1 MKFSISAKKIRL
13 GMALFATVLIA
24 LFSGRLDAAVIN
36 VNVTQAVPTSSTTT
50 NPGYGLWNQGTQ
62 TWNLSNA
69 NSVSNL
75 VDSTGAATSVGYAIV
90 NGGSRNTNSSWG
102 PDTLTNQGA
111 YGANDDIT
119 VMITTVSG
127 LVANQA
133 YSLIVYHANNNRV
146 ETQDVNGQAPVDF
159 TGSTT
164 TSGGS
169 TYGDAFDA
177 GTLRHFWYY
186 GSVNANSS
194 GQLIISSSGAGFET
208 ISGFQLESVPEP
220 SAALLLSAGLFGLV
234 ARRRR

>member
-1 MKFSISAKKIRL
+1 MKRSISPKGIRF
-13 GMALFATVLIA
+13 GTALFATPLIA
-24 LFSGRLDAAVIN
+24 LISGHLDAAVIN
-36 VNVTQAVPTSSTTT
+36 VNVTQAVPASSTPT

-90 NGGSRNTNSSWG
+90 NGGLRNTNAGWG
-102 PDTLTNQGA
+102 PDALTGQGA

-119 VMITTVSG
+119 VMTTTISG
-127 LVANQA
+127 LTANQA

-146 ETQDVNGQAPVDF
+146 ETQNVNGQAPVDF

-186 GSVNANSS
+186 GSVNANAS
-194 GQLIISSSGAGFET
+194 GQLVVSSSGVNFET
-208 ISGFQLESVPEP
+208 ITGFQLESVPEP
-220 SAALLLSAGLFGLV
+220 SAALLLCAGLFGLV